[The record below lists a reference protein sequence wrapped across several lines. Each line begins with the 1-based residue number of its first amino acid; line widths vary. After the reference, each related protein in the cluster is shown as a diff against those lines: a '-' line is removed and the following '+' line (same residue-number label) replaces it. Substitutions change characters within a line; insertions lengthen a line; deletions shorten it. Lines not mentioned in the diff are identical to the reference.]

1 MGSYYDRMPI
11 IKGNFGIRNITTT
24 ECLALQGFPK
34 NFSFPIVVPE
44 KEQYKQA
51 GNKVCVEIIE
61 KISETIILRI

>member
-11 IKGNFGIRNITTT
+11 IKDNFGIRNITPT

-34 NFSFPIVVPE
+34 NFPFLIVVPE

-51 GNKVCVEIIE
+51 GNTVCVEIIE